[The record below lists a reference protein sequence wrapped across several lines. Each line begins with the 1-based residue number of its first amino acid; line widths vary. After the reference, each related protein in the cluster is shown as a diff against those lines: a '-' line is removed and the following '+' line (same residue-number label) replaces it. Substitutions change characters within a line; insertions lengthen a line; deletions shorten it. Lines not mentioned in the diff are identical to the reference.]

1 MPTQTKLLA
10 LALALLCFTPVF
22 SQKEAQKW
30 GSIPAEDLA
39 MTVYPQDSAATAVVL
54 QDVGDVTLFEMPSKY
69 GVAFKQHRRIKVFD
83 VSAFKEGNLSIPY
96 YAHQGWERMTDLDVQ
111 LILPS
116 GEKQKVKSDNVFTEK
131 INKYWSAKKVFIPNL
146 QKGCIIEYRFEL
158 RLDHIHM
165 LHDWYFQGELPTR
178 WSEVSVLILPRFEYV
193 TLTRLPRPFDVREER
208 DIGESGFARYGFR
221 HLPAIREEPFVTTLD
236 DYRAHIGF
244 QLARIVYPTKEDK
257 KFMTTW
263 EDLAKEME
271 TAEGFGLQYRKDGK
285 FDDLWKAFSPLLNPG
300 GEPAEAI
307 AEKALRFV
315 TEQIKWTGSYSDW
328 VEKSLNDAF
337 ARKNG
342 SSAEL
347 NLALVALLRKANL
360 DAVPLLLSTR
370 GHGAT
375 YPQYPFREQ
384 FNSVVAFVR
393 QGQGGFMLDATH
405 RFLPVGQL
413 NTQHYNGSGWLVDSR
428 KPDWMDIFAP
438 EASQTWYGQL
448 TLAESGEMSGKFS
461 ILVGGPLAA
470 SWRDDLSSTKEKDF
484 LKKHFATNYPDIA
497 FDSIVVSDLSL
508 LDKPLKIAFDC
519 RIPNTAN
526 VVNDFIYCR
535 PVLDFFV
542 DENPFK
548 SPKRS
553 FSVDFP
559 YPLKANYVLRLD
571 LPPGY
576 AVEELP
582 GTARIALEG
591 DDGKISFTCS
601 KQPPAAVQLQLRMN
615 LAKTSFPLGEYD
627 SLRRFFDLAA
637 EKTQLQLVL
646 KKN

>member
-1 MPTQTKLLA
+1 MLTPTKLLA
-10 LALALLCFTPVF
+10 LTLALFCQTALF

-30 GSIPAEDLA
+30 GNIPAEDLA
-39 MTVYPQDSAATAVVL
+39 MTLYPQDSSATAVVL
-54 QDVGDVTLFEMPSKY
+54 QDVGNVSLTDMGSRY
-69 GVAFKQHRRIKVFD
+69 GVYFKQHRRIKVFD
-83 VSAFKEGNLSIPY
+83 PSAFEEGNLRIPY
-96 YAHQGWERMTDLDVQ
+96 YAHRGLEKMTDLDVQ

-158 RLDHIHM
+158 RLDYIFT

-178 WSEVSVLILPRFEYV
+178 WSEVTVSMLPYFEYV
-193 TLTRLPRPFDVREER
+193 TLTRLPRPFDVRETSTA
-208 DIGESGFARYGFR
+208 GETTYARYGFS

-244 QLARIVYPTKEDK
+244 QLARIARPMQEVKT
-257 KFMTTW
+257 FMTTW

-271 TAEGFGLQYRKDGK
+271 GWESFGDQYRRAGK
-285 FDDLWKAFSPLLNPG
+285 FNQLWAAFSPLLAPG
-300 GEPAEAI
+300 GEPAEAV

-315 TEQIKWTGSYSDW
+315 TEQMKWTGEHRFTL
-328 VEKSLNDAF
+328 EKSLDDAF
-337 ARKNG
+337 ARKSG

-360 DAVPLLLSTR
+360 DAVPMLLSTR
-370 GHGAT
+370 SNGAT

-393 QGQGGFMLDATH
+393 QGQGGLLLDATH
-405 RFLPVGQL
+405 PYLPVGQL
-413 NTQHYNGSGWLVDSR
+413 NTEHCNGGGWLVDSK
-428 KPDWMDIFAP
+428 KPDWTDLIAP
-438 EASQTWYGQL
+438 EMSATWYGQL
-448 TLAESGEMSGKFS
+448 ALTESGEMSGKFS
-461 ILVGGPLAA
+461 ILASGPMA
-470 SWRDDLSSTKEKDF
+470 SDWREGLSGTKEKDF
-484 LKKHFATNYPDIA
+484 LKKHFATEYPDIA
-497 FDSIVVSDLSL
+497 FDSIVVTDLNA
-508 LDKPLKIAFDC
+508 LDKPLKIEFRC

-535 PVLDFFV
+535 PVLDFFIN
-542 DENPFK
+542 ENPFK
-548 SPKRS
+548 SLRRS

-559 YPLKANYVLRLD
+559 YPIKANYVLRLD

-576 AVEELP
+576 AVEEMP
-582 GTARIALEG
+582 EPARISLAG
-591 DDGKISFTCS
+591 DTGKISFICS
-601 KQPPAAVQLQLRMN
+601 KQPPNAVQLQLRMN
-615 LAKTSFPLGEYD
+615 LSKTSFPPEEYGG
-627 SLRRFFDLAA
+627 LRQFFDLAA

-646 KKN
+646 KKM